1 MIFGRV
7 FVIIAQKVGC
17 RTKEGIKVL
26 KAAELY
32 THTHT
37 HTQLKRCRDFLCKL
51 CLGAVLIFAPIFSF
65 SATLPSGYTELEY
78 IESTGEQMLNTGVT
92 PGNALIQIDFDIQ
105 QQNVTTVSSFF
116 IRIGNNLGSPGNGV
130 GIGTH
135 NDRWAM
141 ILPGTDWGE
150 FTPVSY
156 DRIQAIW
163 TIDGNNG
170 TSTLSGDLSHAS
182 TSFDHFG
189 NNLTWR
195 NQPVYF
201 GRYTSPSGAINL
213 AYAKFYGVKIRL
225 DNTLVFDGIPA
236 KRKSDGAMGMYDT
249 VTNTFFENA
258 GTGSFTAGPEIVE
271 ETYTFLEYIDID
283 SDYIDTGLYLYTD
296 AATNHYPNIHY
307 TFMPLRYRTDSTM
320 TNYVGARSP
329 GLGGGLGLLLG
340 STDNFS
346 YIDYFDGTRYSGS
359 SGTGVQLNTKY
370 EYDIVNRSAT
380 LKDVTN
386 GTTLLSHT
394 FGNST
399 ERSDNSLTINALP
412 GCGTGICT
420 SNNKLRI
427 YDFEV
432 EGEAHMI
439 PAKRNSDGVI
449 GMYDTVRNQFYTNTG
464 VGTITAGPAVAQP
477 TTVEIIWGGLA
488 EPDVSGTCTYGETF
502 TAPSTAPTAPS
513 GLKFLGWRP
522 I

>member
-1 MIFGRV
+1 MFIST
-7 FVIIAQKVGC
+7 A
-17 RTKEGIKVL
+17 
-26 KAAELY
+26 
-32 THTHT
+32 
-37 HTQLKRCRDFLCKL
+37 
-51 CLGAVLIFAPIFSF
+51 F

-78 IESTGEQMLNTGVT
+78 IESSGTQCIDTGYKWTTDVTEVGVEYYYLVASGDIVLFGSESLNTSVT
-92 PGNALIQIDFDIQ
+92 WNAFY
-105 QQNVTTVSSFF
+105 
-116 IRIGNNLGSPGNGV
+116 GSVLYNG
-130 GIGTH
+130 GDYMIGT
-135 NDRWAM
+135 
-141 ILPGTDWGE
+141 
-150 FTPVSY
+150 TPFAVRTNPNVNTWESY
-156 DRIQAIW
+156 NAK
-163 TIDGNNG
+163 T
-170 TSTLSGDLSHAS
+170 TSS
-182 TSFDHFG
+182 TSGIITYNGLETAFAYSGAPYAYGVSKEYSMALFCAHKQGSYQQFSKARVRKFYMKDNG
-189 NNLTWR
+189 ILVRDMVPAMN
-195 NQPVYF
+195 
-201 GRYTSPSGAINL
+201 PSG
-213 AYAKFYGVKIRL
+213 V
-225 DNTLVFDGIPA
+225 V
-236 KRKSDGAMGMYDT
+236 GMYDT

-258 GTGSFTAGPEIVE
+258 GTSSFTAGPEIVE